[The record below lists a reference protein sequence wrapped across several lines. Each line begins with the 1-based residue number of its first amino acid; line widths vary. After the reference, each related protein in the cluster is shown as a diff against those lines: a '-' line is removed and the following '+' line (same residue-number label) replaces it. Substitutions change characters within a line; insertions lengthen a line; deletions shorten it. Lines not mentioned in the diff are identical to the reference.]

1 MKLNWLSLFICPTFI
16 NILAKKIFAV
26 ITLSSKS
33 WKIFRQSWT
42 KYLKKKHIFKLP
54 SLPPIQCCPKE
65 RKFAGLIDTEVAN
78 THKQHWKCGRGGFSQ
93 NILSTIISDYIW
105 FQVTVANRIT
115 IRFWIAGASRVA
127 LWSRITISIGNTN
140 LISNY
145 C

>member
-1 MKLNWLSLFICPTFI
+1 MFEIELTFFIYLSYFYKHTCQKNICR
-16 NILAKKIFAV
+16 NHAKSKILKNFQTIMEKIFE
-26 ITLSSKS
+26 
-33 WKIFRQSWT
+33 
-42 KYLKKKHIFKLP
+42 HIFKLP

-65 RKFAGLIDTEVAN
+65 RKFAGLIDTEVVN

-93 NILSTIISDYIW
+93 NILYDCRTYIW